1 MRILVLNGSP
11 KRKGTISIL
20 LTSVIKDIREKC
32 EIEYFNLYDM
42 EMRPCIACM
51 KCRPDG
57 ICALPADDAHRL
69 GEKIR
74 NADALIIGTPTHWGN
89 MSSQLKVLFDR
100 NVPVFMGESK
110 NGFPIPRQK
119 GKPAIIVT
127 ACSTPWPFNFIAA
140 ESRGAINAVKEVLH
154 YGGYNITGKIVK
166 PGSKTRPEI
175 SSRLSLKAEKLGI
188 KLYKKIKNNKE
199 TEL

>member
-1 MRILVLNGSP
+1 M
-11 KRKGTISIL
+11 
-20 LTSVIKDIREKC
+20 
-32 EIEYFNLYDM
+32 YLY
-42 EMRPCIACM
+42 
-51 KCRPDG
+51 
-57 ICALPADDAHRL
+57 L
-69 GEKIR
+69 
-74 NADALIIGTPTHWGN
+74 WGN
-89 MSSQLKVLFDR
+89 Q
-100 NVPVFMGESK
+100 K
-110 NGFPIPRQK
+110 NGFPVPRQK

-154 YGGYNITGKIVK
+154 YGGYNIAGKIVK

-175 SSRLSLKAEKLGI
+175 SSRLSLKAEKLGM